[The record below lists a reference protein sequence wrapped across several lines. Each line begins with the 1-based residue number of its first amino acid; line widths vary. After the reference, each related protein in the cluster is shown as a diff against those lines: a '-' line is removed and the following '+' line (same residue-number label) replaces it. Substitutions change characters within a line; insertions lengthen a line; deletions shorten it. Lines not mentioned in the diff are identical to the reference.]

1 MSEIFI
7 EMHFLYEEGVHPFG
21 MFDIN
26 VAPEELPAN
35 RNGVYAHLYAHLLVL
50 VAARAP
56 LFRAPSSG
64 GGASNGRRHLLRWPR
79 SRGRWCGLWRGSE
92 ARGGASTFK
101 WYLVSAAHALRC
113 SLFHLEVGSAG
124 EKGEVVCVE
133 ERFHANRYR
142 VSI

>member
-1 MSEIFI
+1 MLERDGWADLDSSLATLASEKR
-7 EMHFLYEEGVHPFG
+7 
-21 MFDIN
+21 
-26 VAPEELPAN
+26 ELPSSD
-35 RNGVYAHLYAHLLVL
+35 
-50 VAARAP
+50 ARV
-56 LFRAPSSG
+56 
-64 GGASNGRRHLLRWPR
+64 GAKAVVVWTLARI
-79 SRGRWCGLWRGSE
+79 RG